1 MRFILILF
9 LFLFPSPPALA
20 QSPPVPGQH
29 PIREMQHRLKEEE
42 KEKANLK
49 KELDQLQAD
58 IASGKKTLVDLA
70 KDIKQN
76 EAELTA
82 LEARLRELQ
91 AEQDDIQQRLGVDRD
106 SMADLILALQR
117 IRRVPPEALL
127 ARPGAPLET
136 AQSVMLLQTILPE
149 LYGRAE
155 GLKKDLARLAEIVE
169 TVETQKKKL
178 GTKTAALTR
187 KQKEMTALLN
197 TRQAQYR
204 QARDDVAEREAEIKQ
219 ISARAGDLKDLI
231 EKLGKRAQERRREA
245 AAVSV
250 SARPPPR
257 ADRMPK
263 AGSGQLP
270 VSGIVRTRFGER
282 DEIGARMEGI
292 RIEART
298 GALVVSPMGGI
309 IRYSGDFR
317 NYGNMVIIEHPNNY
331 HSLIAGLA
339 RIDTVVGQSVAAGE
353 PIGTLGGSSGDKPAL
368 YYELRLDGQPI
379 NPARKIGDLG

>member
-1 MRFILILF
+1 MRFTLILF
-9 LFLFPSPPALA
+9 LFLLPSPSVLA

-29 PIREMQHRLKEEE
+29 PIREMEHRLKEGE
-42 KEKANLK
+42 KEKADLK

-70 KDIKQN
+70 KDIKKN
-76 EAELTA
+76 ESELTA

-169 TVETQKKKL
+169 TVETQKKQL
-178 GTKTAALTR
+178 GTKTVTLTL
-187 KQKEMTALLN
+187 KQKEMTAQLN

-204 QARDDVAEREAEIKQ
+204 QTRNDVAEREAEIKQ
-219 ISARAGDLKDLI
+219 ISARAGNLKDLI

-317 NYGNMVIIEHPNNY
+317 NYGNMVIIEHPNNF